1 MVRIIEMIMY
11 YGTNKKRCSCTTVQ
25 IIEMLMYYSTYKKTG
40 EIPYARYGVLKYMI
54 THNSPQPRKV
64 SHVESLYL

>member
-11 YGTNKKRCSCTTVQ
+11 YGTNKKP
-25 IIEMLMYYSTYKKTG
+25 G
-40 EIPYARYGVLKYMI
+40 EIMYARYGVLKYMI

-64 SHVESLYL
+64 IHVESL